1 MLGGTRGA
9 VFRYRCAPP
18 LLRLLNALRARSVR
32 KMRKPTGE
40 AAKRKMLTRKK
51 KMLSGLCEW
60 DRRIAEARKDDPRA
74 ILQLKEAFRQGGD
87 GAYRDLMLVSHAWG
101 LDLAA
106 NTVPTFL
113 WHEIGRASCR
123 ERVCQYV

>member
-1 MLGGTRGA
+1 
-9 VFRYRCAPP
+9 
-18 LLRLLNALRARSVR
+18 
-32 KMRKPTGE
+32 MRISDWSSDVCSSD
-40 AAKRKMLTRKK
+40 L
-51 KMLSGLCEW
+51 
-60 DRRIAEARKDDPRA
+60 KDDPRA

-113 WHEIGRASCR
+113 WHGTADTLVPVSSARAFARHIPHCEAHFIEDAGPQLLASEEVSSEMMGRIASIA
-123 ERVCQYV
+123 EVPAS

>member
-1 MLGGTRGA
+1 
-9 VFRYRCAPP
+9 
-18 LLRLLNALRARSVR
+18 
-32 KMRKPTGE
+32 
-40 AAKRKMLTRKK
+40 
-51 KMLSGLCEW
+51 MLSGLCEW

-113 WHEIGRASCR
+113 WHGTADTLVPVSSARAFARHIPHCEAHFIEDAGHQLQIGRASCR
-123 ERVCQYV
+123 DRGGQYV